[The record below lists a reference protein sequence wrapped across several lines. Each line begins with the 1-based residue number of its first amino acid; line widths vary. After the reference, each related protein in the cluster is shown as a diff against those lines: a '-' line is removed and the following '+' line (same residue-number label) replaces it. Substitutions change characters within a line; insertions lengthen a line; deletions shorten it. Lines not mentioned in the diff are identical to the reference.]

1 MQETTPTS
9 WYQECDFFHAF
20 GWDLRGEGGTWKLD
34 AEDIT
39 VVKEDYRLG
48 ASNDPE
54 YLYQGI
60 FEAYDLALHDA
71 VFQRGL
77 DLIRSLSTA
86 NQLPAQYPDIQAI

>member
-1 MQETTPTS
+1 MWRDVLGRRLWGVGAVRVCCVLAWCAEGSVQNQMQETTPTS

-54 YLYQGI
+54 CY
-60 FEAYDLALHDA
+60 
-71 VFQRGL
+71 
-77 DLIRSLSTA
+77 
-86 NQLPAQYPDIQAI
+86 